1 MTRMPYWF
9 RTLARAR
16 ASRIVLGCV
25 LLLLVPASAPTNGQT
40 AALTLTRDQ
49 MRDFLATA
57 KILKGKQ
64 TPRGVTRPSRVTLSD
79 GTLTHD
85 AAFSS
90 VDERKSIERFASGR
104 VELDFVDSYK
114 YTLAAYRVAELV
126 GLDHMMPVHVEREWL
141 GDKGALSWWIDAV
154 MDEGDRLKKKI
165 QPPRPEEWNQQM
177 YRMRVFAQLVAD
189 SDRNLGNLLID
200 AEWKAWMIDF
210 TRAFRRSKTVLAPG
224 DLTKCDRSLL
234 QKLRTLTAE
243 QVAAA
248 TKPYVGPPEIAA
260 LMARRD
266 QIVGIFDRLIAETA
280 NRKCCTDPL
289 SCQTGLSTDLVQAAD
304 VRVIQR

>member
-25 LLLLVPASAPTNGQT
+25 LLLVMPAPASADAQT
-40 AALTLTRDQ
+40 AAVTLTREQ

-57 KILKGKQ
+57 KILKGTQ
-64 TPRGVTRPSRVTLSD
+64 TPRGVTRPMRVTLSD

-90 VDERKSIERFASGR
+90 VDEHRSIERFPSGR
-104 VELDFVDSYK
+104 VEFDFVDSYK

-126 GLDHMMPVHVEREWL
+126 GLDHMMPVHVEREWR
-141 GDKGALSWWIDAV
+141 GHKGALSWWIDAV
-154 MDEGDRLKKKI
+154 MDEGDRLKKKL
-165 QPPRPEEWNQQM
+165 QPPRPDEWNQQV

-189 SDRNLGNLLID
+189 TDRNLGNLLID

-210 TRAFRRSKTVLAPG
+210 TRAFRRSKTVLAPA
-224 DLTKCDRSLL
+224 DLTKCDRELL

-248 TKPYVGPPEIAA
+248 TKPYVGLPEIAA
-260 LMARRD
+260 LMARRE
-266 QIVGIFDRLIAETA
+266 QIVGIFDRLITE
-280 NRKCCTDPL
+280 KGESQVL
-289 SCQTGLSTDLVQAAD
+289 Y
-304 VRVIQR
+304 

>member
-1 MTRMPYWF
+1 MTRMPYRF
-9 RTLARAR
+9 RTLARVR

-25 LLLLVPASAPTNGQT
+25 LLLLVPAAASADAQT
-40 AALTLTRDQ
+40 GAVTLTREQ

-64 TPRGVTRPSRVTLSD
+64 TPRGITRPMRVTLSD

-90 VDERKSIERFASGR
+90 VDERRSRERFPSGK
-104 VELDFVDSYK
+104 VEFDFVDSYK

-126 GLDHMMPVHVEREWL
+126 GLDHMMPVHVEREWR

-154 MDEGDRLKKKI
+154 MDEGDRLKKKM
-165 QPPRPEEWNQQM
+165 QPPRLEEWNQQV

-189 SDRNLGNLLID
+189 TDRNLGNLLID
-200 AEWKAWMIDF
+200 AEWKVWMIDF
-210 TRAFRRSKTVLAPG
+210 TRAFRRSKTVLAPA
-224 DLTKCDRSLL
+224 DLTKCDRELL

-243 QVAAA
+243 QVATA
-248 TKPYVGPPEIAA
+248 TKPYVGPPEIAG

-266 QIVGIFDRLIAETA
+266 QIVGIFDRLIAE
-280 NRKCCTDPL
+280 KGEPQVL
-289 SCQTGLSTDLVQAAD
+289 Y
-304 VRVIQR
+304 

>member
-1 MTRMPYWF
+1 MTSMPRGF
-9 RTLARAR
+9 RTPARAR

-25 LLLLVPASAPTNGQT
+25 LLLLVPASAASSGQT
-40 AALTLTRDQ
+40 TAVALTREQ
-49 MRDFLATA
+49 MRDYLATA

-85 AAFSS
+85 GAFSS
-90 VDERKSIERFASGR
+90 VDERKSIERFASGK

-126 GLDHMMPVHVEREWL
+126 GLDHMMPVHVEREWQ

-154 MDEGDRLKKKI
+154 MDEGDRLKKKV

-189 SDRNLGNLLID
+189 SDRNVGNLLID

-210 TRAFRRSKTVLAPG
+210 TRAFRRSKTVLAPA
-224 DLTKCDRSLL
+224 DLAKCDRELL

-266 QIVGIFDRLIAETA
+266 QIVGIFDKLVAE
-280 NRKCCTDPL
+280 KGESQVL
-289 SCQTGLSTDLVQAAD
+289 Y
-304 VRVIQR
+304 

>member
-1 MTRMPYWF
+1 MTSMPHRFTPF
-9 RTLARAR
+9 RVGR
-16 ASRIVLGCV
+16 ASRIALGCV
-25 LLLLVPASAPTNGQT
+25 LLLLVPAAAPTIAQT
-40 AALTLTRDQ
+40 AAVTLTREQ

-57 KILKGKQ
+57 KILKGTQ
-64 TPRGVTRPSRVTLSD
+64 TPRGVTRPMRVTLSD

-90 VDERKSIERFASGR
+90 VDERRSIERFPSGR
-104 VELDFVDSYK
+104 VEFDFVDSYT

-126 GLDHMMPVHVEREWL
+126 GLDDMMPVHVEREWR

-154 MDEGDRLKKKI
+154 MDEGDRLKKKM
-165 QPPRPEEWNQQM
+165 QPPRPEGWNQQV

-189 SDRNLGNLLID
+189 TDRNLGNLLID

-210 TRAFRRSKTVLAPG
+210 TRAFRKSKTVLAPA
-224 DLTKCDRSLL
+224 DLTKCDREVL

-260 LMARRD
+260 LMARRE
-266 QIVGIFDRLIAETA
+266 QIVGIFDRLITE
-280 NRKCCTDPL
+280 KGESQVL
-289 SCQTGLSTDLVQAAD
+289 Y
-304 VRVIQR
+304 

>member
-1 MTRMPYWF
+1 MTSMPQRF

-16 ASRIVLGCV
+16 ASRLVLGCV

-40 AALTLTRDQ
+40 TAVSLTREQ

-64 TPRGVTRPSRVTLSD
+64 TPKGVTRPSRVTLSD

-90 VDERKSIERFASGR
+90 VDERRSIERFASGK
-104 VELDFVDSYK
+104 VEMDFVDSYK
-114 YTLAAYRVAELV
+114 STLAAYGLAELV
-126 GLDHMMPVHVEREWL
+126 GLDHMMPVHVEREWR

-154 MDEGDRLKKKI
+154 MDEGDRLKKKV

-189 SDRNLGNLLID
+189 SDRNLGNVLID

-210 TRAFRRSKTVLAPG
+210 TRAFRRSKAILAPA
-224 DLTKCDRSLL
+224 DLTKCDRGLL
-234 QKLRTLTAE
+234 EKLRALTAE

-248 TKPYVGPPEIAA
+248 TKPYVGPAEVDA

-266 QIVGIFDRLIAETA
+266 QIVGIFDKLISE
-280 NRKCCTDPL
+280 KGESHVL
-289 SCQTGLSTDLVQAAD
+289 Y
-304 VRVIQR
+304 

>member
-1 MTRMPYWF
+1 
-9 RTLARAR
+9 
-16 ASRIVLGCV
+16 
-25 LLLLVPASAPTNGQT
+25 
-40 AALTLTRDQ
+40 

-64 TPRGVTRPSRVTLSD
+64 TPRGVTAPSRVTLSD

-90 VDERKSIERFASGR
+90 VDEHRSIERLASGK
-104 VELDFVDSYK
+104 VEFDFVDSYK

-126 GLDHMMPVHVEREWL
+126 GLVHMMPVHVERVWR

-154 MDEGDRLKKKI
+154 MDEGERLKNKV
-165 QPPRPEEWNQQM
+165 QAPRPEEWNQQM

-189 SDRNLGNLLID
+189 SDRNVGNVLID

-210 TRAFRRSKTVLAPG
+210 TRAFRRSKTVLASA
-224 DLTKCDRSLL
+224 DLTKCDRGLL
-234 QKLRTLTAE
+234 EKIRLLTADR
-243 QVAAA
+243 VAAA
-248 TKPYVGPPEIAA
+248 TKPYLGPIEIDA

-266 QIVGIFDRLIAETA
+266 QIVSIFEKLIAE
-280 NRKCCTDPL
+280 KGESQVL
-289 SCQTGLSTDLVQAAD
+289 Y
-304 VRVIQR
+304 

>member
-1 MTRMPYWF
+1 MTIIPRLL

-25 LLLLVPASAPTNGQT
+25 LLLVMPAPASADAQT
-40 AALTLTRDQ
+40 AAVTLTREQ

-57 KILKGKQ
+57 KILKGTQ
-64 TPRGVTRPSRVTLSD
+64 TPRGVTRPMRVTLSD

-90 VDERKSIERFASGR
+90 VDEHRSIERFPSGR
-104 VELDFVDSYK
+104 VEFDFVDSYK

-126 GLDHMMPVHVEREWL
+126 GLDHMMPVHVEREWR
-141 GDKGALSWWIDAV
+141 GHKGALSWWIDAV
-154 MDEGDRLKKKI
+154 MDEGDRLKKKL
-165 QPPRPEEWNQQM
+165 QPPRPDEWNQQV

-189 SDRNLGNLLID
+189 TDRNLGNLLID

-210 TRAFRRSKTVLAPG
+210 TRAFRRSKTVLAPA
-224 DLTKCDRSLL
+224 DLTKCDRELL

-248 TKPYVGPPEIAA
+248 TKPYVGLPEIAA
-260 LMARRD
+260 LMARRE
-266 QIVGIFDRLIAETA
+266 QIVGIFDRTY
-280 NRKCCTDPL
+280 N
-289 SCQTGLSTDLVQAAD
+289 
-304 VRVIQR
+304 

>member
-1 MTRMPYWF
+1 MTRMPRWF
-9 RTLARAR
+9 RPPARAR

-25 LLLLVPASAPTNGQT
+25 LLLLMPAAASADPQAT
-40 AALTLTRDQ
+40 AVSLTREQ

-57 KILKGKQ
+57 KILKGTQ
-64 TPRGVTRPSRVTLSD
+64 TPRGITRPMRVTLSD

-90 VDERKSIERFASGR
+90 VDQRRSRERFPSGK
-104 VELDFVDSYK
+104 VEFDFVDSYK
-114 YTLAAYRVAELV
+114 YTLAAYGVAELV
-126 GLDHMMPVHVEREWL
+126 GLDHMMPVHVEREWR

-154 MDEGDRLKKKI
+154 MDEGDRLKKKM
-165 QPPRPEEWNQQM
+165 QPPRLEEWNQQV

-189 SDRNLGNLLID
+189 TDRNLGNLLID
-200 AEWKAWMIDF
+200 AEWKVWMIDF
-210 TRAFRRSKTVLAPG
+210 TRAFRRTKTVLAPA
-224 DLTKCDRSLL
+224 DLTKCDRELL

-243 QVAAA
+243 QVATA

-266 QIVGIFDRLIAETA
+266 QIVGIFDRLIAE
-280 NRKCCTDPL
+280 KGESQVL
-289 SCQTGLSTDLVQAAD
+289 Y
-304 VRVIQR
+304 

>member
-1 MTRMPYWF
+1 MTSMPHGF

-25 LLLLVPASAPTNGQT
+25 LLLLVPASAPTSGQT
-40 AALTLTRDQ
+40 TAVSLTREQ

-57 KILKGKQ
+57 KMLKGKQ

-90 VDERKSIERFASGR
+90 VDERRSIERFANGKL
-104 VELDFVDSYK
+104 ELDFVDSYK
-114 YTLAAYRVAELV
+114 YTLAAYGVAELV
-126 GLDHMMPVHVEREWL
+126 GLDHMMPVHVEREWR
-141 GDKGALSWWIDAV
+141 GDKGALSWWIDTV
-154 MDEGDRLKKKI
+154 MDEGDRLKQKV
-165 QPPRPEEWNQQM
+165 QPPRPAEWNQQM

-189 SDRNLGNLLID
+189 SDRNLGNVLID

-210 TRAFRRSKTVLAPG
+210 TRSFRRSKTILAPG
-224 DLTKCDRSLL
+224 DLTKCDRGLL
-234 QKLRTLTAE
+234 AKIRALTAE

-248 TKPYVGPPEIAA
+248 TKPYVGPAEVDA

-266 QIVGIFDRLIAETA
+266 QIVGIFDKLIAE
-280 NRKCCTDPL
+280 KGESHVL
-289 SCQTGLSTDLVQAAD
+289 Y
-304 VRVIQR
+304 